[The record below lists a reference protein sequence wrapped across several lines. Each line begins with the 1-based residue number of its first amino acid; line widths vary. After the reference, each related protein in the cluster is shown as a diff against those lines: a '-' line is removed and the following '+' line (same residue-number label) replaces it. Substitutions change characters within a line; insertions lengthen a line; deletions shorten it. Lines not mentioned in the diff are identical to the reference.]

1 MSVSPQ
7 SPASSRLEPFVSTAA
22 PEHDSSVLSAEVAAD
37 PCARFLPKEAREEG
51 LRVLHFA
58 LRLGQQRHCLRLLP
72 GVVHSGCKTTQQT
85 AAARPSENSATA
97 GSQETGWESLVGSVD
112 VAPAR
117 ASCGQ
122 EPRDSSW
129 PTNGLVAR
137 LAHRR
142 PRPPRPIAHRP
153 VIHGLQ
159 SATRVLTHAHVSAL
173 VYLVLW
179 LIAHVT
185 PHKPIIALTAKDPP
199 PGASFLAPPP
209 PINFSLWLSL

>member
-7 SPASSRLEPFVSTAA
+7 SPASSRLELFVSTAA
-22 PEHDSSVLSAEVAAD
+22 PEHDSSVLLAEIPAD
-37 PCARFLPKEAREEG
+37 PCARFLPEEAREEG

-58 LRLGQQRHCLRLLP
+58 LRLGQQRHRLRLLP
-72 GVVHSGCKTTQQT
+72 GVVHSGRKSTQQT
-85 AAARPSENSATA
+85 AGAVPSENSATA
-97 GSQETGWESLVGSVD
+97 GSQETGRGSLAGCVD

-142 PRPPRPIAHRP
+142 PRP
-153 VIHGLQ
+153 LQ
-159 SATRVLTHAHVSAL
+159 PMHA
-173 VYLVLW
+173 
-179 LIAHVT
+179 
-185 PHKPIIALTAKDPP
+185 
-199 PGASFLAPPP
+199 AP
-209 PINFSLWLSL
+209 